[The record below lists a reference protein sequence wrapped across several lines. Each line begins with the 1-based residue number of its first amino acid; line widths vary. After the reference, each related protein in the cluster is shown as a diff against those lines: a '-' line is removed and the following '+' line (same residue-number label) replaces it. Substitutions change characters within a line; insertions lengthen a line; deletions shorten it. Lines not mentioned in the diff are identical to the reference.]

1 MKTTTIPH
9 CIVIF
14 VVSCYSFIGLHGQ
27 TTNPVLQEKVI
38 SILEKDRDGKYLKN
52 NVPKESFRDNKI
64 VDINSV
70 LQIDLDYNAIV
81 SKIKENTSGLPSDI
95 DQKIKLLSEA
105 LKDREQVLNQF
116 DDLLQSY
123 NYEEFK
129 ANPAKNEEWANKMQ
143 GIAFTAVK
151 LTFVSQYIAGIGD
164 VGFRPADIYQRATT
178 ELERMT
184 TQVESFADKQ
194 GVYVQLGGWLY
205 KKNSQSEAIH
215 LPGFDSIA
223 PKPPYEVERWQILPT
238 EEQLKQLEDAT
249 ALAQSNKDKGLSIL
263 KEMINIQ
270 VQQLQQLLDNGFN
283 ELITKIESQIS
294 TITDARINPF
304 LVDFKKFKT
313 DLESFKTEL
322 IQRIS
327 FYKNLNIDN
336 ETSVVQL
343 MSQVQNDIKFI
354 TEGQGKALYEEASN
368 LYDQAKALV
377 TTTITNVNNLD
388 VTIDKIKVFLSQWIA
403 TVIGEDNYNKIK
415 ELLMGTPVDFAVLH
429 FSDQVFKLSL
439 ANMPTQS
446 DLDLFTTGIRSSGDR
461 IALKF
466 EINSKKKLIYRENR
480 EVYMYKVL
488 PHIEGTV
495 GVVFADP
502 LSNTAVKTQF
512 QMAPYYNLILKGLWD
527 QKLRRKSVTYNRIF
541 DWGIGLHISAPD
553 FDADDVPELG
563 TGIVVSFLHDYVQS
577 GAAINVFTGDPYWFF
592 GLRLPVPS
600 FNIGAAPNTSN

>member
-1 MKTTTIPH
+1 MKIT
-9 CIVIF
+9 VVLRFSVSF
-14 VVSCYSFIGLHGQ
+14 VLSFCSFISLYGQ
-27 TTNPVLQEKVI
+27 TDNSSTQEKVI

-52 NVPKESFRDNKI
+52 TTPKESFKNNKI

-81 SKIKENTSGLPSDI
+81 SKIKENTSGLPTDI

-105 LKDREQVLNQF
+105 LKDREQVLSQF

-129 ANPAKNEEWANKMQ
+129 ADPEKNKAWAARMQ
-143 GIAFTAVK
+143 AISYTAVK
-151 LTFVSQYIAGIGD
+151 LTFVSKYIEGIGD
-164 VGFRPADIYQRATT
+164 VGFRPSDIYQRANT

-184 TQVESFADKQ
+184 KQVESFADQQ
-194 GVYVQLGGWLY
+194 GVYVQFGGWLY
-205 KKNSQSEAIH
+205 KKNNQSEAIH

-238 EEQLKQLEDAT
+238 EEQLQQLEEAT
-249 ALAQSNKDKGLSIL
+249 ALAQCNKDKGLSIL
-263 KEMINIQ
+263 KEMIDIQ
-270 VQQLQQLLDNGFN
+270 IQQLQQLLDSGFN
-283 ELITKIESQIS
+283 DLIAKIESQIS
-294 TITDARINPF
+294 QVTDARINPF
-304 LVDFKKFKT
+304 LADFKKFKT
-313 DLESFKTEL
+313 NLESFKTEL
-322 IQRIS
+322 VQRIS
-327 FYKNLNIDN
+327 FYKNLHIDS
-336 ETSVVQL
+336 ETSVVKL
-343 MSQVQNDIKFI
+343 MSQVQNDIKFV
-354 TEGQGKALYEEASN
+354 TEGQGKALFEEASN

-377 TTTITNVNNLD
+377 ATTITNINNLD
-388 VTIDKIKVFLSQWIA
+388 ITVENVKVFLTQWMA

-415 ELLMGTPVDFAVLH
+415 ELLLGTPVDFAVLH
-429 FSDQVFKLSL
+429 FSDKVLKLSL

-446 DLDLFTTGIRSSGDR
+446 DLDLFTTGIRGSGDR

-480 EVYMYKVL
+480 ELYMYKIL

-495 GVVFADP
+495 GVIFADP

-527 QKLRRKSVTYNRIF
+527 QKLRRKSVAYNRIF

-553 FDADDVPELG
+553 FDGDDVPELG
-563 TGIVVSFLHDYVQS
+563 AGIVVSLLHDYVQS

-600 FNIGAAPNTSN
+600 FNIGSVPN